1 MDSNY
6 WTGRVSRRTALRGT
20 GVGLVGLAAAAL
32 IGCGGKKADTGP
44 TTGEA
49 NRLQDATKG
58 GAAGKAE
65 TGGTPVP
72 KDQVRVK
79 PGLYEGPAPAS
90 AAERNPKA
98 NAKYGGTLKMRYLD
112 PPRMDLSRT
121 LSCTI
126 FMTQSLVSNKLTRE
140 KLGALAHP
148 FNVEIEPDLA
158 EKWESPDKGQT
169 WIFSL
174 HKGVKTHNVAPL
186 MGREFNSEDV
196 AQTIKLYLAG
206 SQKDVFSDITKT
218 ETPDKY
224 TVKVTLNAPKNDFPK
239 EVGAWSYIYVKEL
252 IDNEQLRQEKAMGT
266 GPFIQKEWTKKQRSV
281 FTKNPDYFE
290 NGLPYVDQVELYVQD
305 DANAARAGFK
315 TDNYF
320 DYGAPDKKTFAD
332 TFAENNDDMVG
343 TTYPISRGAN
353 VNGWQYQMKNPIFK
367 DERIRR
373 ALSLAFDRKDFDL
386 ANNGGD
392 NQNPEGPFS
401 QSPMPWPFMFDKYPT
416 AKINGPWYVFD
427 PAKASQMMQAA
438 GYTAAKPLTLEM
450 MSWYNKNQ
458 FSGIVIPSINNN
470 LKEVKI
476 TWKEIDNPTH
486 VTLMSDRNFKET
498 IGFLWGPAGYSMD
511 QWLTPFYHSK
521 GSLNYGSID
530 DKDLDALLAKQRA
543 ETNPEAQK
551 EVWNQINTLIHD
563 KVYQA
568 WWPVALG
575 RTAWH
580 NYFLNYRPHGLVG
593 TVPCY
598 AGGQLRSVWLDEGQ
612 NPGRPNG

>member
-1 MDSNY
+1 MHVKSNY
-6 WTGRVSRRTALRGT
+6 WKSRVSRRTALRGT
-20 GVGLVGLAAAAL
+20 GLGLAGIAGAAL
-32 IGCGGKKADTGP
+32 IGCGSKKADTTATG
-44 TTGEA
+44 GEA
-49 NRLQDATKG
+49 GRLQDAAKAGAQKG
-58 GAAGKAE
+58 D
-65 TGGTPVP
+65 TGGTAVP

-79 PGLYEGPAPAS
+79 PGLYEGAIPAS
-90 AAERNPKA
+90 AAERNPKV

-126 FMTQSLVSNKLTRE
+126 YMTQALVTNKLTRA
-140 KLGALAHP
+140 KLGPLADA
-148 FNVEIEPDLA
+148 FNIEIEPDLA

-174 HKGVKTHNVAPL
+174 RKGVKTHNVAPL
-186 MGREFNSEDV
+186 NGREFTSEDV
-196 AQTIKLYLAG
+196 AQSIQLYLKG

-224 TVKVTLNAPKNDFPK
+224 TVKVTLNGPKNDFPK
-239 EVGAWSYIYVKEL
+239 EVGAWSYLYMKEL
-252 IDNEQLRQEKAMGT
+252 IDNETLRNEKAMGT

-290 NGLPYVDQVELYVQD
+290 SGLPYVDQVELYVQD

-320 DYGAPDKKTFAD
+320 DYSAPDKKTFTDA
-332 TFAENNDDMVG
+332 FAENNDDMVG
-343 TTYPISRGAN
+343 QTAPVSRGAN

-401 QSPMPWPFMFDKYPT
+401 QSPMPWAFMYDKFPT
-416 AKINGPWYVFD
+416 AKVNGPWYVFN
-427 PAKASQMMQAA
+427 PAEASKMMQAA
-438 GYTAAKPLTLEM
+438 GYTAAKPLTMELA
-450 MSWYNKNQ
+450 SFYNKNQ
-458 FSGIVIPSINNN
+458 FSGIVIPSINTN

-476 TWKEIDNPTH
+476 TWKDLDNPTH
-486 VTLMSDRNFKET
+486 VTLMSDRNYKDL
-498 IGFLWGPAGYSMD
+498 IGFLWGPPGYSMD
-511 QWLTPFYHSK
+511 QWLQPFYHSK
-521 GSLNYGSID
+521 GSLNYGSVED
-530 DKDLDALLAKQRA
+530 PALDALLAKQRA
-543 ETNPEAQK
+543 ESNPAAQK
-551 EVWNQINTLIHD
+551 EIWNQISTMIHD

-568 WWPVALG
+568 WWPVALQ
-575 RTAWH
+575 RNAFH
-580 NYFLNYRPHGLVG
+580 NYVLNYRAHGLAG
-593 TVPCY
+593 PWTCY
-598 AGGQLRSVWLDEGQ
+598 GNDQARSVWLDEGA
-612 NPGRPNG
+612 NPGRA

>member
-1 MDSNY
+1 MVDSNY
-6 WTGRVSRRTALRGT
+6 WTSRVSRRTALRGT
-20 GVGLVGLAAAAL
+20 GVGLVGLAGAAL
-32 IGCGGKKADTGP
+32 IGCGGKKKEDAAAGGDAT
-44 TTGEA
+44 
-49 NRLQDATKG
+49 RLQDASKG
-58 GAAGKAE
+58 GAKAAD
-65 TGGTPVP
+65 TSGTPVP

-79 PGLYEGPAPAS
+79 AGLYEGPAPAS
-90 AAERNPKA
+90 AAERNPKV
-98 NAKYGGTLKMRYLD
+98 NAKYGGTLKFRYLD

-126 FMTQSLVSNKLTRE
+126 YMTQALVTNKLTRP
-140 KLGALAHP
+140 KLGPLADP

-174 HKGVKTHNVAPL
+174 RKGVKTHNVAPL
-186 MGREFNSEDV
+186 NGREFNSEDV
-196 AQTIKLYLAG
+196 AQSIQLYLKG

-239 EVGAWSYIYVKEL
+239 EVGAWSYLYMKEL
-252 IDNEQLRQEKAMGT
+252 IDNEQLRNEKAMGT

-305 DANAARAGFK
+305 DANALRAGFK

-320 DYGAPDKKTFAD
+320 EYSGTDKKQFAD
-332 TFAENNDDMVG
+332 VFAENSDDMVG
-343 TTYPISRGAN
+343 QTAPVSRGAN

-392 NQNPEGPFS
+392 NQNPDGPFS
-401 QSPMPWPFMFDKYPT
+401 QSPMPWPFMHDKFPT
-416 AKINGPWYVFD
+416 AKVNGPWYQFNAAEA
-427 PAKASQMMQAA
+427 AKMMQAA
-438 GYTAAKPLTLEM
+438 GYTTAKPLTMELA
-450 MSWYNKNQ
+450 SFYNKNQ
-458 FSGIVIPSINNN
+458 FTGIVIPSINNN

-476 TWKEIDNPTH
+476 TWKDLDNPTH
-486 VTLMSDRNFKET
+486 VTLMSDRNYKEL
-498 IGFLWGPAGYSMD
+498 IGFLWGPPGYSMD
-511 QWLTPFYHSK
+511 QWLTPFFHSK

-530 DKDLDALLAKQRA
+530 DPALDALLLKQRA
-543 ETNPEAQK
+543 ETNPAAQK
-551 EVWNQINTLIHD
+551 EIWNQISTLIHD

-568 WWPVALG
+568 WWPVALQ
-575 RTAWH
+575 RNSFH
-580 NYFLNYRPHGLVG
+580 NYMLNYRGHGLVG

-598 AGGQLRSVWLDEGQ
+598 SGGQLRAVWLDEGQ